1 MIEQKPSQSYTQQRV
16 PETKPAQKYVYLFS
30 EGNGKDKK
38 LLGGKGA
45 GLCEMTQIGLP
56 VPPGFVITT
65 ETCLEYFGN
74 GFRFPDGLIDQVQ
87 AAMAEV
93 EKAMSLGFGSPDN
106 PLLVS
111 VRSGAAISMP
121 GMMDTVL
128 NLGINDCTI
137 EGLIKRSGDER
148 FGWDSY
154 RRFISL
160 FGNIVLNIGDEEFH
174 LALEKLKEDHKI
186 TDDLD
191 LTTQDMQELVNTYK
205 HIIQEKTGKP
215 LPQDPYQQL
224 YMAIEAVFASWN
236 GKRAIDYRREFKIT
250 PKMANGTAANVQ
262 TMVYGNMGENSA
274 TGVAFTRDPGTGEN
288 VLFGDYLQKAQ
299 GEDVVAGIRTPHPIS
314 EMRQTMPEMYTQLSK
329 VRETLEHHFHEPQDM
344 EFTIQEGKLYMLQTR
359 SAKMNAAASMKT
371 SVDMVN
377 EGLLTKEDAIL
388 RLNPSQLTQLMYCQ
402 IDPNNT
408 VTPVATGL
416 GASPGAASGEV
427 VFDADEAERQAKAGK
442 KVILVREQT
451 KPEDIHGFF
460 AAQGI
465 LTSVG
470 GKTSHAAVV
479 ARGMGK
485 PCVSG
490 AGDIKI
496 NHFDKTAAVGG
507 NKLVQASV
515 ITIDGTSGKVWL
527 GEIPMVEPE
536 MSENMATILDWA
548 DEFRRLGVRANADT
562 PVDTEKAL
570 SFGAEGVGLCRTE
583 RMFNAADRIGLFQD
597 MILAD
602 TAEERFEALR
612 RLLPLQEKDFVD
624 ILRAMQGNPVTIRL
638 LDPPLHEFL
647 PSEEEIEREIAKLEK
662 CQESLGNVCNIP
674 ELLRD
679 IDPSLEPV
687 LTEDEHMLKNLAELQ
702 SFQLNRKMGT
712 LQKIRTLREVNPML
726 GHRGVRLGITYP
738 EIYEMQI
745 EAILLA
751 AGQLIKET
759 VPVKVEIMIPQV
771 CTSQE
776 LNRVYG
782 MIRRV
787 ERRVEDRLGIKI
799 PYSVGTMIEVVRA
812 CMRAGRLAETATFF
826 SFGTNDLTQATFSF
840 SREDA
845 ENKFLPFYNEHKILQ
860 DNPFEILDVKGVGR
874 LMAIAVE
881 WGRKTRP
888 DLKVGICGE
897 HGGEPSSVE
906 FCHRI
911 NLDYVSCSPY
921 RVPVARLAAAQAS
934 IKENKGM
941 IKPFK

>member
-1 MIEQKPSQSYTQQRV
+1 V
-16 PETKPAQKYVYLFS
+16 L
-30 EGNGKDKK
+30 
-38 LLGGKGA
+38 
-45 GLCEMTQIGLP
+45 
-56 VPPGFVITT
+56 
-65 ETCLEYFGN
+65 
-74 GFRFPDGLIDQVQ
+74 GLI
-87 AAMAEV
+87 E
-93 EKAMSLGFGSPDN
+93 
-106 PLLVS
+106 
-111 VRSGAAISMP
+111 
-121 GMMDTVL
+121 
-128 NLGINDCTI
+128 
-137 EGLIKRSGDER
+137 RSGDER

-154 RRFISL
+154 RRFLSL
-160 FGNIVLNIGDEEFH
+160 FGSIVLNVSDERFH
-174 LALEKLKEDHKI
+174 LVMERLKEDRGV
-186 TDDLD
+186 
-191 LTTQDMQELVNTYK
+191 TQDLELTAEDLQELVRTYK
-205 HIIQEKTGKP
+205 HIIEEESGKP
-215 LPQDPYQQL
+215 VPQDTYQQL
-224 YMAIEAVFASWN
+224 FLAIEAVFASWN

-250 PKMANGTAANVQ
+250 PKIANGTACNIQA
-262 TMVYGNMGENSA
+262 MVFGNLGAKSA

-288 VLFGDYLQKAQ
+288 VLFGDYLEKAQ
-299 GEDVVAGIRTPHPIS
+299 GEDIVAGIRTPKPIA
-314 EMRQTMPEMYTQLSK
+314 EMKQRFPKNYDDLQR
-329 VRETLEHHFHEPQDM
+329 VRRKLEEHFHEVQDM
-344 EFTIQEGKLYMLQTR
+344 EFTIQEGRLYMLQTR
-359 SAKMNAAASMKT
+359 NAKMNGAANMKT

-377 EGLLTKEDAIL
+377 EGLLTKEDALL
-388 RLNPSQLTQLMYCQ
+388 RLNPSQLTQLMYSQ
-402 IDPNNT
+402 IDPKNT
-408 VTPVATGL
+408 VTAVATGL

-490 AGDIKI
+490 VGAIKI
-496 NHFDKTAAVGG
+496 NQFDRTATVGA
-507 NKLVQASV
+507 NRLVQGSV

-536 MSENMATILDWA
+536 ISENMNTVLEWA

-562 PVDTEKAL
+562 PADAKRAL
-570 SFGAEGVGLCRTE
+570 YFGAEGVGLCRTE
-583 RMFNAADRIGLFQD
+583 RMFNAADRIELFQN

-602 TAEERFEALR
+602 SPKERAEALR
-612 RLLPLQEKDFVD
+612 LLLPLQKQDFKD
-624 ILRAMQGNPVTIRL
+624 ILLAMEGYPVTIRL

-647 PSEEEIEREIAKLEK
+647 PSEEAIEREILTLEK
-662 CQESLGNVCNIP
+662 CQEALSHICKLPDVLLG
-674 ELLRD
+674 L
-679 IDPSLEPV
+679 DPSLAPE
-687 LTEDEHMLKNLAELQ
+687 LTEDEHILSNLAELQ
-702 SFQLNRKMGT
+702 SRQLKKKMET

-745 EAILLA
+745 EAVLMA
-751 AGQLIKET
+751 AGELIKKN

-776 LNRVYG
+776 LNRVHS

-787 ERRVEDRLGIKI
+787 ERRVKERLHFNVA
-799 PYSVGTMIEVVRA
+799 YSVGTMIEVVRA
-812 CMRAGRLAETATFF
+812 CMRAGKLAEVAEFF

-874 LMAIAVE
+874 LMAIATE
-881 WGRKTRP
+881 WGRRTRP
-888 DLKVGICGE
+888 DIKIGICGE
-897 HGGEPSSVE
+897 HGGEPSSIE

-911 NLDYVSCSPY
+911 DLDYVSCSPY

-934 IKENKGM
+934 IREDRGI